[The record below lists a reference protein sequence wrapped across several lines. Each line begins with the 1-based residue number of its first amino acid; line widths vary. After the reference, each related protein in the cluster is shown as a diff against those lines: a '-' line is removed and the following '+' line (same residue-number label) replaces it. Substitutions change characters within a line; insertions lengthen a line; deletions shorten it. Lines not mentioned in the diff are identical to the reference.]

1 MTVYARPASLDEAV
15 ALRARHPDWMVL
27 AGGTDLL
34 VNANHRPA
42 PPGIV
47 DLWGLADLRGIR
59 RADDALVI
67 GAGATWREVLAS
79 VLVRTHAGIL
89 ADAAREIGALQIQ
102 ARATVGG
109 NLATSSPVGDSL
121 PVFLALDAE
130 VELAST
136 RGRRR
141 VAYREFCTGYRSTAV
156 APDELIAAVRIPLA
170 DAQTRLFWRKVGTRR
185 AQSISKVMAAA
196 ALRIEDGVITAA
208 RIGLGAVADRP
219 IRPTTAER
227 VLLGLAP
234 GPAAAAAVAAV
245 LASTLK
251 PISDVRSTAAYRLE
265 VAQNIVARFLT
276 AAASA
281 SPAP

>member
-1 MTVYARPASLDEAV
+1 VTVYARPASLDEAV

-156 APDELIAAVRIPLA
+156 AADELIAAVRIPLP